1 MIYFGGWI
9 SNLRLPR
16 SKFFA
21 FVCEKG
27 LNPSVP
33 GIPKTGRFHFQ
44 LKIIRVTDEII
55 ISKLQQIHGALEFF
69 AFGWL
74 KVLKSETLGPDWLKR
89 SHRFLKNF
97 NKFVFECNFQAPQ
110 ILQRVQISLKK
121 FSGQNSIRHIFHN
134 FWNLKPSLLIGR
146 NLTADFSKNFQ
157 FSPFFVGNKM
167 I

>member
-1 MIYFGGWI
+1 MFCLQLGSPSAQVDDVQTGAASGRSAWVK
-9 SNLRLPR
+9 SSGRLPPELWECKPVWIPTGLQSLKIQGVGYTIR
-16 SKFFA
+16 IMFQSH
-21 FVCEKG
+21 

-69 AFGWL
+69 AFERL
-74 KVLKSETLGPDWLKR
+74 QVLKSETLGPDWLKR

-110 ILQRVQISLKK
+110 IL
-121 FSGQNSIRHIFHN
+121 
-134 FWNLKPSLLIGR
+134 
-146 NLTADFSKNFQ
+146 
-157 FSPFFVGNKM
+157 
-167 I
+167 